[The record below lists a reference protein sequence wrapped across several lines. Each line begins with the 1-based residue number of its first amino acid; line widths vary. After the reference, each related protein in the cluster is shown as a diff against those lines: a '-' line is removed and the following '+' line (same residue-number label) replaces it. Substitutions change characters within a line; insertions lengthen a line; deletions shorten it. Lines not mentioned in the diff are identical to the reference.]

1 MKIIV
6 YKLNEI
12 NKVAFIIFQKKETK
26 QLWADK
32 NYKIEINVACR
43 SIWKNERTTRVQG
56 LP

>member
-26 QLWADK
+26 QLWA
-32 NYKIEINVACR
+32 NNSYRIEINEAV
-43 SIWKNERTTRVQG
+43 S
-56 LP
+56 P